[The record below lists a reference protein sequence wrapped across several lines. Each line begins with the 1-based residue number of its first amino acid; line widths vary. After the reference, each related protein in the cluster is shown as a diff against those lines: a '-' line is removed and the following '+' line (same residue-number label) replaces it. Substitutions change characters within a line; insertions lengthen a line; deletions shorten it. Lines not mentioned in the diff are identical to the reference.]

1 MRGWRKRTRLH
12 LLRLLCWLLLMT
24 KMMVVV
30 VMRRYLLNRRGV
42 LGSLGHRSSMPVH
55 VMLLLMVDMLLVMV
69 LWLSSTVGV
78 MLLLL
83 LNRVGLQVRAHAG
96 VLMVAVMLAMAALA
110 LIKSANKRHGRRATD
125 HRRLVFVRGWKRKK
139 ERFALSIFFYHFFG
153 NVRLTRTKPSN
164 PDKSWL

>member
-1 MRGWRKRTRLH
+1 MNMRGWRKRTRLH

-30 VMRRYLLNRRGV
+30 VMRLYLLNRRGV

-69 LWLSSTVGV
+69 LWLCSTVGV

-139 ERFALSIFFYHFFG
+139 ERFAFSIFSITIEFSATFA
-153 NVRLTRTKPSN
+153 
-164 PDKSWL
+164 